1 MDYFDRLEAD
11 THHLY
16 DIANKARSRGLDV
29 EVKTEVPL
37 AKDLAE
43 RVEGLVGP
51 EGVAKRIKILEQNIT
66 REEVA
71 FEIAAE
77 IASGKFELTGEK
89 ANWDTEQRCDQGLR
103 TALAILTEGVVAAPL
118 EGISDVKIKDNFDG
132 TKYIGVY
139 FAGPIRSAGGT
150 AAALAVLLG
159 DKIRQAIG
167 IDAFKPIDD
176 EIERYVEEVELYESE
191 VTNLQYSPTPEE
203 VRFAAN
209 NIPVEVS
216 GEQTDKVEVSH
227 RDLER
232 VETNNIRGGALLA
245 MVEGLIQKSKKI
257 KKISNKLGLDW
268 NWLEEYSKPKKDDA
282 KEDSGDSEIV
292 SEPKYIQDIIGG
304 RPVLGYPSKK
314 GAFRLRYGRSRN
326 TGLATMGVHPATM
339 ALLDFLAV
347 GTQLKIEYPGKG
359 NCVVP
364 VDSIEGPTVKLKNGD
379 VLILDSVKKAK
390 EVKKDVVEI
399 LSLGDMLVAF
409 GEFLRNNQTLYPSGW
424 CEEWW
429 IQLLMRSDKFD
440 TKNSNLDLYKLEYE
454 YLSAAEAF
462 NLSNEYNIPLHPQ
475 YTYCYNDVTIE
486 DLNSLIDLIEN
497 GKSTFNKD
505 EGMQLDLSYQK
516 RILEIIGVPHI
527 VRNDKIIIDKDH
539 SYSLLET
546 LPQKLP
552 EKETTIEAVNEI
564 SSIEIKNKAPAYI
577 GTRVGRPE
585 KSKERLMKPAPHGLI
600 PIGNNGGSRRLVAT
614 AAKKGSVK
622 VDISRRKCTNPEC
635 GISSFGSLCPKC
647 GSPTEVGKP
656 SQKTIPLATML
667 KKASENVKV
676 RRVEEVKGVVGMIS
690 ESKLPEPIE
699 KGILRAKHEVFTFK
713 DGTIRH
719 DSTDLPL
726 THFIPKEI
734 GVTVEKLLKMGY
746 EKDCYGN
753 PIENENQIIELKVQ
767 DIVISD
773 NCGEYLLRIAQYID
787 DELERYYDMDP
798 FYNVKEK
805 SDLIGHLV
813 AGLAPHTSAGVLGRI
828 VGFTKALACYAHPYF
843 HSAKRRNCDS
853 DEDAV
858 MLLLDA
864 LINFSKSYLP
874 NTRGG
879 SMDAPL
885 VLSSRIDP
893 EEIDDESHN
902 LDIFERFPVEFYEE
916 TYTPHKPAEV
926 LKYIDNVE
934 MHLGTPQQYEGLM
947 FSHHTSSIHAGPTV
961 CLYKR
966 LPSMREKVEAQI
978 ALAET
983 IRAVDQRGVV
993 EKVLSSHFLPDIMG
1007 NSRAFSKQKVRCP
1020 KCGAKY
1026 RRMPL
1031 TGKCKC
1037 GGNLILSV
1045 SKGSVTKYLEIS
1057 QELVNRYPVSH
1068 YLKQRLEIQEFGINS
1083 LFESD
1088 KSKQSSLDIFF

>member
-11 THHLY
+11 TKALY
-16 DIANKARSRGLDV
+16 EIANEARSKGLDV
-29 EVKTEVPL
+29 ETKSEVPL

-51 EGVAKRIKILEQNIT
+51 EGVAKRIKELEQDIT

-77 IASGKFELTGEK
+77 IASGKFELTKEK
-89 ANWDTEQRCDQGLR
+89 ANYNEEQRCDQGLR

-118 EGISDVKIKDNFDG
+118 EGISQVKIKQNFDS
-132 TKYIGVY
+132 TKYIAVY

-159 DKIRQAIG
+159 DKIKEAIG
-167 IDAFKPIDD
+167 IDDFKPIED

-209 NIPVEVS
+209 HIPVEVT
-216 GEQTDKVEVSH
+216 GEQTDQVEVSH

-245 MVEGLIQKSKKI
+245 MVEGVIQKSKKI
-257 KKISNKLGLDW
+257 LKISKKLKLDSW
-268 NWLEEYSKPKKDDA
+268 GWLSEYSKPKTEEKKSDDD
-282 KEDSGDSEIV
+282 DSADLV
-292 SEPKYIQDIIGG
+292 TEPKYMQDIIGG
-304 RPVLGYPSKK
+304 RPVLGHPSEK
-314 GAFRLRYGRSRN
+314 GGFRLRYGRSRN

-364 VDSIEGPTVKLKNGD
+364 VDSIEGPIVKLKNGD
-379 VLILDSVKKAK
+379 VVKIDKIKQAK
-390 EVKKDVVEI
+390 ELKNQVVEI
-399 LSLGDMLVAF
+399 LFLGDMLVAF
-409 GEFLRNNQTLYPSGW
+409 GEFLRNNQPLMPSGW

-429 IQLLMRSDKFD
+429 LGLLKKSDNFD
-440 TKNSNLDLYKLEYE
+440 DSLDLGRLEYD
-454 YLSAAEAF
+454 YIPASEAF
-462 NLSNEYNIPLHPQ
+462 ELSKKYNIPLHPK
-475 YTYCYNDVTIE
+475 YTYCYNDVTIV
-486 DLNSLIDLIEN
+486 DLNLLIDVILENKSNYTQEN
-497 GKSTFNKD
+497 GLTID
-505 EGMQLDLSYQK
+505 LDYRK
-516 RILEIIGVPHI
+516 RVLEIIGVPHT
-527 VRNDKIIIDKDH
+527 VSDGKLTIDKDH
-539 SYSLLET
+539 SYALINTLIANIPIKEHTLEA
-546 LPQKLP
+546 L
-552 EKETTIEAVNEI
+552 NEV
-564 SSIEIKNKAPAYI
+564 SPIEIKNKAPAYI

-585 KSKERLMKPAPHGLI
+585 KSKERLMRPAPHGLF
-600 PIGNNGGSRRLVAT
+600 PIGNYGGTRRFVAT
-614 AAKKGSVK
+614 AAKKGNIK
-622 VDISRRKCTNPEC
+622 VDIARRKCTQC
-635 GISSFGSLCPKC
+635 KISSFQSICPHC
-647 GSPTEVGKP
+647 GAPTEVSPHNVKNINL
-656 SQKTIPLATML
+656 SAML
-667 KKASENVKV
+667 KKASDNVKV
-676 RRVEEVKGVVGMIS
+676 RKVDEMKGVVGMIS
-690 ESKLPEPIE
+690 ESKLPEPLE
-699 KGILRAKHEVFTFK
+699 KGILRFKNEVFTFK

-734 GVTVEKLLKMGY
+734 GVSVEKLHEMGY
-746 EKDCYGN
+746 TKDCYGN
-753 PIENENQIIELKVQ
+753 PIENEEQIIELRVQ

-773 NCGEYLLRIAQYID
+773 NCADYLSRTANFID
-787 DELERYYDMDP
+787 DELERYYGMER
-798 FYNVKEK
+798 FYNIKDK

-828 VGFTKALACYAHPYF
+828 VGFTKALCCYAHPYF

-902 LDIFERFPVEFYEE
+902 LDIFERFPVEFYEK
-916 TYTPHKPAEV
+916 TYEPLKPAEV
-926 LKYIDNVE
+926 LEYIDNVE

-966 LPSMREKVEAQI
+966 LPSMKEKVEAQI
-978 ALAET
+978 ALAEN

-1007 NSRAFSKQKVRCP
+1007 NSRAFSKQKVRCTT
-1020 KCGAKY
+1020 CGSKY

-1031 TGKCKC
+1031 TGKCTC

-1057 QELVNRYPVSH
+1057 QDLVNRYPVSH
-1068 YLKQRLEIQEFGINS
+1068 YLRQRLEIQEYGIHS

-1088 KSKQSSLDIFF
+1088 KSKQSSLDVFF